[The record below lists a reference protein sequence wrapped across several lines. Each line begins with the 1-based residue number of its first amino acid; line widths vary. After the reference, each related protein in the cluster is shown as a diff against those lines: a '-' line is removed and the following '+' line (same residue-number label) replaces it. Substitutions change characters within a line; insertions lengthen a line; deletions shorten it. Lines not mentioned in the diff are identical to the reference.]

1 MNKESVLNI
10 SPDTLE
16 ILKNFSTIQ
25 SNLLIREGTVL
36 ETVSES
42 RNIVAK
48 ATVADVFPQDF
59 GIWDLPQFL
68 ALLSLFTKPS
78 LDFKDKFVIVKE
90 GSNDGIKSALKFYSA
105 AASML
110 TTPKTTQL
118 DMEGTKVTF
127 DLSAEKIKAVMTAA
141 GTLGVDDLQFASDG
155 SLITLAALDKDEAKT
170 SASNSY
176 TLPIEE
182 DSEETKFCIYLT
194 ASLFRMIDDD
204 YEVQLGAESIS
215 QFKSKN
221 RDLTYW
227 MAPTIDSVHGK

>member
-1 MNKESVLNI
+1 MNI
-10 SPDTLE
+10 SPDTVE

-25 SNLLIREGTVL
+25 SNLLIREGSVL
-36 ETVSES
+36 ETVAES
-42 RNIVAK
+42 RNIVAR
-48 ATVADVFPQDF
+48 ATVADIFPQDF
-59 GIWDLPQFL
+59 GIWDLGQFL

-78 LDFKDKFVIVKE
+78 LDFKDKFVVVKE
-90 GSNDGIKSALKFYSA
+90 SSKEGIKSALKFYSA

-118 DMEGTKVTF
+118 NMEGTKVTF
-127 DLSAEKIKAVMTAA
+127 DLPAEKIKAVMTAA

-176 TLPIEE
+176 TLPIGE
-182 DSEETKFCIYLT
+182 DTEETEFCIYLT

>member
-10 SPDTLE
+10 SPDTVE

-25 SNLLIREGTVL
+25 SNLLIKEGSVL
-36 ETVSES
+36 ETVAES
-42 RNIVAK
+42 KNIVAK
-48 ATVADVFPQDF
+48 ATVADTFPQDF
-59 GIWDLPQFL
+59 GIWDLGQFL
-68 ALLSLFTKPS
+68 SLLSLFTKPS

-90 GSNDGIKSALKFYSA
+90 GSKEGIKSALKFYSA

-110 TTPKTTQL
+110 TTPKAEL
-118 DMEGTKVTF
+118 NMEGTKVTF

>member
-1 MNKESVLNI
+1 MNI
-10 SPDTLE
+10 SPDTVE

-25 SNLLIREGTVL
+25 SNLLIKEGSVL
-36 ETVSES
+36 ETVAES
-42 RNIVAK
+42 KNIVAK

-59 GIWDLPQFL
+59 GIWDLGQFL

-176 TLPIEE
+176 TLPIGE
-182 DSEETKFCIYLT
+182 DTEETEFCIYLT

>member
-1 MNKESVLNI
+1 MNI

-25 SNLLIREGTVL
+25 SNLLIREGSVL
-36 ETVSES
+36 ETVAES
-42 RNIVAK
+42 KAIVAR
-48 ATVADVFPQDF
+48 ATVSDIFPQDF
-59 GIWDLPQFL
+59 GIWDLGQFL

-90 GSNDGIKSALKFYSA
+90 GSKEGIKSALKFYSA

-110 TTPKTTQL
+110 TTPTKQL
-118 DMEGTKVTF
+118 NMEGPKVTF

-141 GTLGVDDLQFASDG
+141 GTLGVDDLQFSSDG
-155 SLITLAALDKDEAKT
+155 SLITLAALDKDDAKT
-170 SASNSY
+170 SAAHSY
-176 TLPIEE
+176 TLPIGE
-182 DSEETKFCIYLT
+182 DTEETKFCIYLT